1 MRDDPPPLGWLGWL
15 GILRLGLVQT
25 ALGAVVVLTTSAINR
40 VMVVELALAATVPGL
55 LVGLHYAVQI
65 LRPRMGHGSDVGG
78 RRTPWIIGGTA
89 VLAVGGTGAAVSVAV
104 VEAAG
109 LFAGLAVAV
118 LAFLLIGAGIAA
130 AGTSLL
136 VLLAGRVAP
145 ERRAAAASLV
155 WIMMIAGFVVTT
167 AAAGRLL
174 DPYSPERLMAV
185 SAGVCVLAFLLA
197 SAAVWGVEPR
207 RGSPV
212 AASVPAAG
220 PPAFRDALR
229 QVWSE
234 RDARRFAVFVFVSM
248 LGYSA
253 QDLVVEP
260 FGGAVF
266 ALSLGGTTR
275 LASVQNAGVLLGM
288 VAVALAGSIRRGS
301 DPAGRLRRLT
311 VGGCVGAAFAVL
323 GLAALGLFAEARPLA
338 AVCFLVGLG
347 DGVFAA
353 AAIASMMHLAGRD
366 GEARSG
372 LRMGVWGAAQAV
384 AFGLGG
390 LAGTA
395 ALDVARFALGAPP
408 AVAYALV
415 FAADALLFLWAAALA
430 AKVGGRPDGAAAS
443 APPAD
448 DGSAARHGGASAGL
462 GAKPA

>member
-1 MRDDPPPLGWLGWL
+1 MTRDDPPPLGWL

-89 VLAVGGTGAAVSVAV
+89 VLALGGTGAALSVEV
-104 VEAAG
+104 MESAG
-109 LFAGLAVAV
+109 LVAGLAVAV
-118 LAFLLIGAGIAA
+118 GAFLLIGAGIAS

-136 VLLAGRVAP
+136 VLLASRVAP

-167 AAAGRLL
+167 AVASRLL
-174 DPYSPERLMAV
+174 DPYSPARLVAV
-185 SAGVCVLAFLLA
+185 SAGVCALAFLLA
-197 SAAVWGVEPR
+197 TVAVWGVEPSR
-207 RGSPV
+207 RALV
-212 AASVPAAG
+212 AAAA
-220 PPAFRDALR
+220 PERPAFRDALR
-229 QVWSE
+229 QVWAE

-248 LGYSA
+248 LAYSA
-253 QDLVVEP
+253 QDLIVEP

-266 ALSLGGTTR
+266 ALSLGETTR
-275 LASVQNAGVLLGM
+275 LASVQHGGVLLGM
-288 VAVALAGSIRRGS
+288 IAVALAGSARAADRS
-301 DPAGRLRRLT
+301 ARLRRLT
-311 VGGCVGAAFAVL
+311 VGGCVGAALAVL
-323 GLAALGLFAEARPLA
+323 GLGALGLIAEARPLA
-338 AVCFLVGLG
+338 AACFLVGLG

-353 AAIASMMHLAGRD
+353 GAIASMMHLAGRD
-366 GEARSG
+366 GEERSG
-372 LRMGVWGAAQAV
+372 LRMGVWGAAQAI

-395 ALDVARFALGAPP
+395 AVDVARFALGAPP
-408 AVAYALV
+408 ASAYALV

-430 AKVGGRPDGAAAS
+430 VRVGTS
-443 APPAD
+443 SMAP
-448 DGSAARHGGASAGL
+448 ARGASARL
-462 GAKPA
+462 GAKLA

>member
-1 MRDDPPPLGWLGWL
+1 MMPAVQGDPPPLGWL

-40 VMVVELALAATVPGL
+40 VMVVELGMAAIVPGA
-55 LVGLHYAVQI
+55 LVGLHYAVQV

-78 RRTPWIIGGTA
+78 RRTPWIVGGTA
-89 VLAVGGTGAAVSVAV
+89 VLALGGTGAAVSVAV
-104 VEAAG
+104 AEAAG
-109 LFAGLAVAV
+109 MAAGIAVAA

-136 VLLAGRVAP
+136 VLLAARVAP

-167 AAAGRLL
+167 AVAGRLL
-174 DPYSPERLMAV
+174 DPYSPARLVAV

-197 SAAVWGVEPR
+197 AVAVRGVEPAR
-207 RGSPV
+207 REGSAAPV
-212 AASVPAAG
+212 AASAAR
-220 PPAFRDALR
+220 PAFRDSLR
-229 QVWSE
+229 QVWAE
-234 RDARRFAVFVFVSM
+234 RDARRFAVFIFVSM

-266 ALSLGGTTR
+266 GLTLGGTTR
-275 LASVQNAGVLLGM
+275 LSSVQHAGVLLGM
-288 VAVALAGSIRRGS
+288 VAVALAGSGRRS
-301 DPAGRLRRLT
+301 AADPTMRLRRLT
-311 VGGCVGAAFAVL
+311 VGGCIGAALAVL
-323 GLAALGLFAEARPLA
+323 GLALLGLLGDPRPLPA
-338 AVCFLVGLG
+338 LCFAVGLG

-353 AAIASMMHLAGRD
+353 AAIASMMNLAGRD
-366 GEARSG
+366 GEGRSG
-372 LRMGVWGAAQAV
+372 LRMGVWGASQAI

-395 ALDVARFALGAPP
+395 AVDGARLALGAAPP
-408 AVAYALV
+408 LAYGLV

-430 AKVGGRPDGAAAS
+430 VRVGRRPDAAGRGAAA
-443 APPAD
+443 
-448 DGSAARHGGASAGL
+448 RGASAEL
-462 GAKPA
+462 GTNPA